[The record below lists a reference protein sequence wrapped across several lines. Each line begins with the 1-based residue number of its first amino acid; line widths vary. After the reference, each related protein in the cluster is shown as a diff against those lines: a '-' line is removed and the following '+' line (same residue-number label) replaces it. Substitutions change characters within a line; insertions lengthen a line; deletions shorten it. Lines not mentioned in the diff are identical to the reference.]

1 MSFFIGVDI
10 GGTFTDAWAVSD
22 NGVTAIAKTSSTPPN
37 FEEGFLNSLKELAS
51 QFETT
56 TADLLAD
63 TLFLAHG
70 TTVATNIMVQRA
82 GAEVG
87 LIVTKGHRDALKM
100 MRATGR
106 TAGLSPELLAD
117 TKATDKPSPLVDRS
131 AIVEVNERID
141 VDGDIVVPLA
151 EEEIRTAIQFFQERG
166 IESIG
171 IALLWSFTNP
181 IHEQTIEA
189 ILRQELP
196 HVFLSSSTSLS
207 PQIGEYERTAAV
219 AINCYV
225 GPETASYLRRLQAEL
240 VDLGYQRPLFLTH
253 CSGGVMEVS
262 EAAEC
267 PIKLF
272 QSGPVS
278 GINAAAKVPDIG
290 NQVIATDMGG
300 TSFDV
305 GLVVDGRPL
314 SRKSTIVDRYEYQL
328 ATVDIQSIG
337 SGGGSIAWFDESQG
351 ALRVGPRSAGAR
363 PGPAAYGRG
372 GSQPTVTDADLLLG
386 YLNPTY
392 FLGGAMQLD
401 AKAAARA
408 MERLSDRMG
417 MSVTE
422 TAAGIIEIVD
432 KQMGDLIRRLT
443 LGKGYDPRDFSLL
456 AYGGAGPVH
465 AAGFAQDIGVREV
478 IIPGSAAS
486 SVWSAFGAATSDLVQ
501 VIERGCLFA
510 TPLPVR
516 DVRATIEEMRQE
528 LDRRLGKDRY
538 SVTWTADM
546 HYTTQISE
554 LEVVLSDIYDADFG
568 ASTVGRF
575 QDLYERTY
583 GRGSGFRE
591 VAVEITTLRARAQQ
605 GLGQPKT
612 VWDQANGSTIKGH
625 RKVYWPEMQDYV
637 DTPIYSSVNER
648 ASGPLV
654 VELVDTSIVVHPGQ
668 SIRSDSSG
676 NLVLNLVGE

>member
-1 MSFFIGVDI
+1 MAQHRAPPYHEMQDSEEETSAVSFFIGVDI

-337 SGGGSIAWFDESQG
+337 SGGGQH
-351 ALRVGPRSAGAR
+351 
-363 PGPAAYGRG
+363 
-372 GSQPTVTDADLLLG
+372 
-386 YLNPTY
+386 
-392 FLGGAMQLD
+392 
-401 AKAAARA
+401 
-408 MERLSDRMG
+408 RL
-417 MSVTE
+417 V
-422 TAAGIIEIVD
+422 
-432 KQMGDLIRRLT
+432 
-443 LGKGYDPRDFSLL
+443 
-456 AYGGAGPVH
+456 
-465 AAGFAQDIGVREV
+465 
-478 IIPGSAAS
+478 
-486 SVWSAFGAATSDLVQ
+486 
-501 VIERGCLFA
+501 
-510 TPLPVR
+510 
-516 DVRATIEEMRQE
+516 
-528 LDRRLGKDRY
+528 
-538 SVTWTADM
+538 
-546 HYTTQISE
+546 
-554 LEVVLSDIYDADFG
+554 
-568 ASTVGRF
+568 
-575 QDLYERTY
+575 
-583 GRGSGFRE
+583 
-591 VAVEITTLRARAQQ
+591 
-605 GLGQPKT
+605 
-612 VWDQANGSTIKGH
+612 
-625 RKVYWPEMQDYV
+625 
-637 DTPIYSSVNER
+637 
-648 ASGPLV
+648 
-654 VELVDTSIVVHPGQ
+654 
-668 SIRSDSSG
+668 
-676 NLVLNLVGE
+676 